1 MNFILSEMTFLRY
14 YMPLIIEAKNRGIRS
29 RVFVG
34 RNNKYNNPR
43 AFVDYIG
50 DLSRVHKFE
59 ILDLDEAHKYAGIVF
74 LVEGV
79 EHNKV
84 DNSKT
89 RIVSLTYMTDY
100 SGLYDSYVNKVD
112 HIVLPSKSF
121 AKAYNKNS
129 PKNLYLGSP
138 KYDVELNEEEILRK
152 YDLSGSK
159 KALVIAPRSRDLGNA
174 KLAQI
179 YKTLNSHGLEVL
191 VKTRGKD
198 PLARSLHGDKYFTD
212 PSWYPHTTMELI
224 HISDIVVNFSSTAIK
239 ECVMLRTPLINFH
252 IKPFEKPLKFL
263 YEYDYCENF
272 GKEFDENQLQNAI
285 NRLTNQD
292 LGDIFN
298 ISIEKHLFT
307 GSSSKRI
314 LDYLELY

>member
-89 RIVSLTYMTDY
+89 RIVSLTYMTDD
-100 SGLYDSYVNKVD
+100 SGL
-112 HIVLPSKSF
+112 
-121 AKAYNKNS
+121 
-129 PKNLYLGSP
+129 
-138 KYDVELNEEEILRK
+138 
-152 YDLSGSK
+152 
-159 KALVIAPRSRDLGNA
+159 
-174 KLAQI
+174 
-179 YKTLNSHGLEVL
+179 
-191 VKTRGKD
+191 
-198 PLARSLHGDKYFTD
+198 
-212 PSWYPHTTMELI
+212 
-224 HISDIVVNFSSTAIK
+224 
-239 ECVMLRTPLINFH
+239 
-252 IKPFEKPLKFL
+252 
-263 YEYDYCENF
+263 
-272 GKEFDENQLQNAI
+272 
-285 NRLTNQD
+285 
-292 LGDIFN
+292 
-298 ISIEKHLFT
+298 
-307 GSSSKRI
+307 
-314 LDYLELY
+314 

>member
-1 MNFILSEMTFLRY
+1 M
-14 YMPLIIEAKNRGIRS
+14 
-29 RVFVG
+29 
-34 RNNKYNNPR
+34 
-43 AFVDYIG
+43 DYIG

-152 YDLSGSK
+152 YDLSGAK

-179 YKTLNSHGLEVL
+179 YKTLNSH
-191 VKTRGKD
+191 
-198 PLARSLHGDKYFTD
+198 
-212 PSWYPHTTMELI
+212 
-224 HISDIVVNFSSTAIK
+224 
-239 ECVMLRTPLINFH
+239 
-252 IKPFEKPLKFL
+252 
-263 YEYDYCENF
+263 
-272 GKEFDENQLQNAI
+272 
-285 NRLTNQD
+285 
-292 LGDIFN
+292 
-298 ISIEKHLFT
+298 
-307 GSSSKRI
+307 
-314 LDYLELY
+314 